1 MFSRKSPQTSL
12 LDAEFFLPNSKRK
25 RLENSW
31 PGVFRQEIFPVLLE
45 IEPEFAR
52 FYHPTEGAPNK
63 AAAVMLGLNILQDMF
78 DLSDGEVVE
87 AFDFNAQWHYAL
99 ETSPDLAHVC
109 AKTLYTFR
117 RFLTTDEMARRVFE
131 RATDR
136 FIEKWNV
143 RTTRHRLDSTHI
155 LSNVS
160 RLSRV
165 GLFVKTIEQFL
176 KRLKRKSPELL
187 AALPCELRERYLER
201 GGYFAD
207 VKGSRVQRRLEQC
220 AGDLWLLVERFRGR
234 KSVASLQAYLNLAR
248 LFDEQ
253 CVVAKSGQKE
263 TLCVNVKA
271 PKEVASDSLQTPS
284 DPDATFSGHKG
295 EGYQAQV
302 AETCHEENALELID
316 YVESEGAH
324 NSDLNAPGRVH
335 ENLKSRAH
343 TPGTTYA
350 DAGYISGKNII
361 EAEGQGVDL
370 QGPTELGKRP
380 KADKAPLSDFEFT
393 AERTRVGASER
404 FRIHR
409 RAHAGREMPSRPRAD
424 RPEGLEGRQDG
435 QRLFRKRPLRAL
447 REEKPLPRAAT
458 DRPMGVAFHVG
469 QRGGGTAADRARD
482 VGIQNRI
489 QNPFG
494 NRGDKFAAQEPARD
508 APPARARIP
517 GGLVARDVQMPGRE
531 LYSSAQTRPEGDP
544 GNADSAHRVLKR
556 AKYMCFFVKKS
567 PQGRSAIRIELKSF
581 FSRA

>member
-1 MFSRKSPQTSL
+1 L

-187 AALPCELRERYLER
+187 AALPSELRERYLER
-201 GGYFAD
+201 KGYFAD
-207 VKGSRVQRRLEQC
+207 VKGSRAQRRLEQC
-220 AGDLWLLVERFRGR
+220 AEDLWLLVERFRGR
-234 KSVASLQAYLNLAR
+234 KSVASLQAYRNLAR

-253 CVVAKSGQKE
+253 CVVE
-263 TLCVNVKA
+263 TPEEERTPRVALKV
-271 PKEVASDSLQTPS
+271 PKEVASDSLQNPS

-295 EGYQAQV
+295 VGYQAQI
-302 AETCHEENALELID
+302 AETCHEENALQLID
-316 YVESEGAH
+316 YAQSEGAH
-324 NSDLNAPGRVH
+324 ESDLNAPGRVH
-335 ENLKSRAH
+335 ENLSGRGHAPK
-343 TPGTTYA
+343 TTYA

-393 AERTRVGASER
+393 AERTRVEKCPAGHEPIEQKDSKDGETVNAYFDKDLCERCERKSRCRAQRQLGRWVLRFTSVSVAVVQRRIEQETSEFKTAYKIR
-404 FRIHR
+404 SGI
-409 RAHAGREMPSRPRAD
+409 E
-424 RPEGLEGRQDG
+424 
-435 QRLFRKRPLRAL
+435 
-447 REEKPLPRAAT
+447 AT
-458 DRPMGVAFHVG
+458 NSQLKN
-469 QRGGGTAADRARD
+469 QRGMHRLR
-482 VGIQNRI
+482 V
-489 QNPFG
+489 
-494 NRGDKFAAQEPARD
+494 RGSPAVSLRVTFKCL
-508 APPARARIP
+508 A
-517 GGLVARDVQMPGRE
+517 E
-531 LYSSAQTRPEGDP
+531 NCT
-544 GNADSAHRVLKR
+544 RVLRHALKE
-556 AKYMCFFVKKS
+556 
-567 PQGRSAIRIELKSF
+567 IRETRIAPTAS
-581 FSRA
+581 